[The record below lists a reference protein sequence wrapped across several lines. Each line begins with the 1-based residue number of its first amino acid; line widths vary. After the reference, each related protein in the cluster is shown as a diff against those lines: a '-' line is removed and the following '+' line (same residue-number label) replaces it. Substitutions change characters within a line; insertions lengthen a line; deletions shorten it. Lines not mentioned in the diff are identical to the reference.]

1 MTRSALFWII
11 MIILFICGVGNFYGH
26 TEHYSYWWMGM
37 SVVQFVLIGL
47 LGWQVYGPAIKSG

>member
-1 MTRSALFWII
+1 
-11 MIILFICGVGNFYGH
+11 MIILFICGVANYYGH
-26 TEHYSYWWMGM
+26 TDHYSYWGMGM